1 MSILDVFLFMCGEHG
16 VWMGVGCHCPPIRND
31 IVTPR
36 HLLETKL
43 CIFDVPK
50 GAPLHLSPLI
60 TTDEGLFAHQEL
72 MTKANALGEL
82 LPIKGTVPFCP
93 VVGQI
98 GTP

>member
-1 MSILDVFLFMCGEHG
+1 MQWKTVVLGDKKRKKCT
-16 VWMGVGCHCPPIRND
+16 
-31 IVTPR
+31 VTR
-36 HLLETKL
+36 GKSGHFLETKL
-43 CIFDVPK
+43 CIFDVPR

-72 MTKANALGEL
+72 KTKANALGEL
-82 LPIKGTVPFCP
+82 LPKKGTVPFCP